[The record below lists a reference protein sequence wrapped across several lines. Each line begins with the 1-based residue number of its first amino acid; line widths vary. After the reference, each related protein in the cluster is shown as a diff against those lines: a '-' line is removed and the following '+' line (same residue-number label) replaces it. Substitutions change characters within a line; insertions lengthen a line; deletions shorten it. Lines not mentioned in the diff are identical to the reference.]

1 MIFLIKVQKMRRIIT
16 CLVLLVLVIRVEVSA
31 QLFVDWGSQWSYFKG
46 ISEPS
51 QPIDLWR
58 TAGFN
63 ATGWAVG
70 NAPFRYGDGTGGTL
84 LTDMLGKYTTFYI
97 RKEIFVETLD
107 NIDELRIDVD
117 YDDGFVLWINGVQIL
132 QSNVP
137 SNYAYTQ
144 GAINSHESGEFER
157 YTLRKEQLPLAE
169 GANLIAVQ
177 GFNLSKSSSD
187 FYLDLKMEGVK
198 WLPET
203 TEVETF
209 ALSPDTRKLLIGM
222 GHQLGK
228 PQPAN
233 HAAGILIGAP
243 SLGGKPI
250 GNNRFYGAI
259 DPRRNTGLAAGY

>member
-1 MIFLIKVQKMRRIIT
+1 
-16 CLVLLVLVIRVEVSA
+16 VEVSA

-187 FYLDLKMEGVK
+187 FYLDLKMEGGK
-198 WLPET
+198 CGKKYL
-203 TEVETF
+203 F
-209 ALSPDTRKLLIGM
+209 ALRPLPKSP
-222 GHQLGK
+222 LGRH
-228 PQPAN
+228 N
-233 HAAGILIGAP
+233 SSDGCVSP
-243 SLGGKPI
+243 SENVRYSIFLSFSPHPESPLG
-250 GNNRFYGAI
+250 RH
-259 DPRRNTGLAAGY
+259 